1 MRGVRHLTRNVTS
14 DTHSSSS
21 DLSAHF
27 IRYSNN
33 DAPLQLTD
41 ADIDFPSCAPVM
53 PPYLDAFE
61 GQLSDG
67 NDEENPLLGLRLEF
81 TLPPRC
87 AR

>member
-1 MRGVRHLTRNVTS
+1 MCDVWHLTRNVTC
-14 DTHSSSS
+14 DTHSSCS

-41 ADIDFPSCAPVM
+41 ADIDFPSCAPVV

-61 GQLSDG
+61 GQLGDG
-67 NDEENPLLGLRLEF
+67 NDEQNPLLGLRLEF